1 MLSAFDRQEPPLPQR
16 EIVTK
21 ELASLFGALSHP
33 HRVRIVEELRGG
45 ERDVNQLAE
54 ILDCSHSRVSQHLTL
69 LKAHRL
75 VTPRREGRHVYYS
88 LAEPRVARWV
98 LEGLDFTEAALLQP
112 GRIREAMANA
122 REEWGE

>member
-1 MLSAFDRQEPPLPQR
+1 MPQR
-16 EIVTK
+16 EIVTQ

-33 HRVRIVEELRGG
+33 HRVRIIEELGQS
-45 ERDVNQLAE
+45 EQDVNHLAE
-54 ILDCSHSRVSQHLTL
+54 ILKCSHSRVSQHLKQ

-112 GRIREAMANA
+112 GRIRAAMASA
-122 REEWGE
+122 RDEWGEK